1 MNIAKLTHLV
11 RGTYAVAAI
20 SWTGLLPAY
29 ALIQTSRQ
37 YKLGYD
43 YNPVSPVGPPRWTSV
58 DPSKVGDWSDMVEF
72 VNKSGQDLRIGN
84 NECGIN
90 KNFRTSP
97 VNLYPTMKCDCDHE
111 ILCKKIN
118 TRECGFKN
126 MTFEIAPNTLRASMP
141 YQNTTCLNPAMNKSG
156 KLPWDWIF
164 IWLEVHARSEHVID
178 GRRYDG
184 EINLIHVGINDQ
196 KRELAIPT
204 ILLDASSPFDNPL
217 LQRFLDKW
225 QLIYDKV
232 RNTCNQTLSTLNA
245 NLTSSYT
252 TSTAANGSTVIYD
265 TSAIDSSRNSGR
277 EMKQK
282 GTTTSV
288 EDDLLTMLDR
298 YNSVL
303 ESHKYVATDYF
314 SDDDDRLDNSS
325 IDGSY
330 PSSDVASERSLQTAS
345 NSTSSSYGPPY
356 KYGQVYGP
364 RRKQFP
370 YDLFPTI
377 YHYKYMGS
385 LSSPPCSTIVRWD
398 VFDEPMKISR
408 RQLRQIGR
416 LLGSYINEQTCA
428 SESVVSPSGENYR
441 PLQVLSPQQNS
452 AHCQLDRFRYW
463 LYPLSEQ

>member
-1 MNIAKLTHLV
+1 MNVGKLIHLL
-11 RGTYAVAAI
+11 RGVHSVATI
-20 SWTGLLPAY
+20 SWTLLLPAY

-43 YNPVSPVGPPRWTSV
+43 YNPNSPVGPPKWTNV
-58 DPSKVGDWSDMVEF
+58 DPSKVGDWSDMVEY
-72 VNKSGQDLRIGN
+72 VNKSGQDLRLSI

-97 VNLYPTMKCDCDHE
+97 VNLYPTMSCDCDHE

-204 ILLDASSPFDNPL
+204 ILLDASSPFDHPL
-217 LQRFLDKW
+217 LQRFLDQW

-232 RNTCNQTLSTLNA
+232 RKNCTQ
-245 NLTSSYT
+245 TSST
-252 TSTAANGSTVIYD
+252 FNVNWTSTASTVDGSTVMYD
-265 TSAIDSSRNSGR
+265 TSATDSGR
-277 EMKQK
+277 NNARQMKQK
-282 GTTTSV
+282 GTPSV
-288 EDDLLTMLDR
+288 DDDLLTILDR

-314 SDDDDRLDNSS
+314 GDNDDQLKDSS
-325 IDGSY
+325 IDESH
-330 PSSDVASERSLQTAS
+330 PSSVASERSLQTTS
-345 NSTSSSYGPPY
+345 NSTASSFGPPY
-356 KYGQVYGP
+356 NYGQVYGP

-428 SESVVSPSGENYR
+428 SESIVSPSGENYR